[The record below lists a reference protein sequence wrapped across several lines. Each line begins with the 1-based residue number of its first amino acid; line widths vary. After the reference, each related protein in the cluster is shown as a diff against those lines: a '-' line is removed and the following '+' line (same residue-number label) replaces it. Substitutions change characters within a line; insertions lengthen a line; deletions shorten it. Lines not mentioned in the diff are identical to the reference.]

1 MTSATAAKAAP
12 RPEQRDE
19 DQHANWQG
27 LTVVQM
33 DRGEPLRECVRA
45 AVHTYLRNMAGQEV
59 EGLHRFVMDEVERP
73 LIETVLDAAANNQS
87 VAARML
93 GISRSTLRKK
103 LAAYAAADG
112 ASEA

>member
-1 MTSATAAKAAP
+1 
-12 RPEQRDE
+12 
-19 DQHANWQG
+19 
-27 LTVVQM
+27 
-33 DRGEPLRECVRA
+33 
-45 AVHTYLRNMAGQEV
+45 
-59 EGLHRFVMDEVERP
+59 MDEVERP

-112 ASEA
+112 APKA